1 MESLKLLKTF
11 IKYAT
16 GSVFAL
22 LAGLISTPIL
32 TRLISTEE
40 MGKYSM
46 FITIGGLFASILYLG
61 LDQSYVRFYNDEPK
75 ENRIALLN
83 KCLKYPMLVTAI
95 VSVISMFYYQELS
108 TTIIGHSSLDL
119 IIVFDFYLF
128 GLVIDRFWL
137 LKIRM
142 NQKAGAYSALNVIR
156 KLAYLFIAIVFYFA
170 LWGDKCWSLIVAVTL
185 AEVVLVIGCRFVERG
200 DWYGKSNKTL
210 ASTQDI
216 FKYGYPFIFSTTVT
230 LIFHST
236 DKLML
241 NALTDYNQV
250 GLYSGAQNIVNLL
263 TQVQTVFTTFWMPVA
278 YEHYSK
284 RPNDK
289 IFFIKINKIVSYG
302 MLIIAILL
310 LCTKDIVILFLGAK
324 YRDAVYVFPFLAFMP
339 IMYTVSESTVMG
351 INFMKKSTYHVWI
364 SVVSALTNAIG
375 NYFLIKNF
383 GAKGAAISTG
393 LSYMVFFVMRTILA
407 NRVYK
412 VKFALGRFGISIA
425 LVYALAIMA
434 SFMNITPV
442 FICISIVLGII
453 ISLLYRDVL
462 FDCLTFMKQGISMVK
477 NKQ

>member
-1 MESLKLLKTF
+1 MKLLKTF
-11 IKYAT
+11 FEYAT
-16 GSVFAL
+16 GSMFAL
-22 LAGLISTPIL
+22 LAGLITTPIL

-46 FITIGGLFASILYLG
+46 FITIGSLFASILYLG

-83 KCLKYPMLVTAI
+83 KCLKYPVLATAI
-95 VSVISMFYYQELS
+95 ISIVSIFCYQKLS
-108 TTIIGHSSLDL
+108 ITIIGHSSLAL
-119 IIVFDFYLF
+119 VMVFDIYLF

-156 KLAYLFIAIVFYFA
+156 KLAYLVIAVILYFA
-170 LWGDKCWSLIVAVTL
+170 IWGDKCWTLIVAVSL

-200 DWYGKSNKTL
+200 DWHGTSNNTS
-210 ASTQDI
+210 ASIQDI

-241 NALTDYNQV
+241 NAMTDYNQV

-284 RPNDK
+284 KPDDK
-289 IFFIKINKIVSYG
+289 EFFIKINKIVSYG
-302 MLIIAILL
+302 MLIIAIVL
-310 LCTKDIVILFLGAK
+310 LCTKDIVVLFLGVK

-364 SVVSALTNAIG
+364 SVVSALTNAMG
-375 NYFLIKNF
+375 NYFLIQNF

-434 SFMNITPV
+434 SFMNVTPV